1 MTDQVNCFLIYLFQN
16 HVILK
21 LKRKLTGCL
30 TRDLSTGNNQEAVL
44 CQAWAGSCEQNSAG
58 PVLRVCRLKTVFF
71 LFFFFF
77 FTIEEI
83 QTHIKMTQLRT
94 NRSPGNL
101 RVLNPETTSVV
112 VMAPHR
118 SLIDL
123 IVKLIQVLLIMCIP
137 EPHPIRQQ
145 SESLG
150 GRSGNSY
157 FKTSTLKQVS

>member
-1 MTDQVNCFLIYLFQN
+1 MTDQVKCFLTYLFQN

-30 TRDLSTGNNQEAVL
+30 TRDLSTDNNQEAVL

-71 LFFFFF
+71 SFLFS

-101 RVLNPETTSVV
+101 RVLNPETTSA

-123 IVKLIQVLLIMCIP
+123 IVKLIQVLLNNVY
-137 EPHPIRQQ
+137 
-145 SESLG
+145 S
-150 GRSGNSY
+150 
-157 FKTSTLKQVS
+157 